1 MTQSAIQSPSHF
13 EPATSPGVKL
23 ELPLLCILLPVM
35 IVLLKKLGFMLR
47 NIGQLRAL
55 VTLQSYSVNS
65 VLLPQ
70 TCILIANN
78 FGCADKDS
86 GFY

>member
-23 ELPLLCILLPVM
+23 ELPLLCILLPV

-47 NIGQLRAL
+47 NIGKLRAL

-78 FGCADKDS
+78 SGCADKDS